1 MKLAILT
8 FILITHTNG
17 LPQASIDNDE
27 FASEDTNLAS
37 LPLIGEDVT
46 DRMWQGGIVYFK

>member
-37 LPLIGEDVT
+37 LPLIGENVA